1 MKSFYIEILGCA
13 KNVADSDQLSALLID
28 SGFIPLTRPDEAEI
42 IIVNTCGFLEAAVKD
57 SIDSILE
64 LSKYKNEKCKKLV
77 VIGCMVERYKNK
89 LIDEIPEV
97 DLFFGTN
104 YYDSVVGHI
113 LNTDKGHFF
122 NTTTKILAPTSHKLS
137 GNSYAY
143 IKVAE
148 GCDNR
153 CSYCIIPKLRGRFRS
168 KRLEDILSEARTLA
182 GLGVKEIILVAQD
195 VSRYGLDIS
204 SSIEELLLELNEVDG
219 IEWIRLQYL
228 YPDILT
234 ENFFRTIIRCNKVV
248 PYIDVPI
255 QHISDIILNR
265 MNRNTNSVKIRKF
278 LNMAREIIPDISIRT
293 TLITGFPGERETDFN
308 LMLDFL
314 YEQRFDRVGVFTYS
328 DEEMAPSYNLDSKV
342 DDYIKYRRQE
352 KLLMAQSI
360 ISMENQ
366 SKKLNRVLDVIVD
379 KHTEF
384 GYVGRTKWDSPEVD
398 GVVRVNGERLPIGS
412 INKVI
417 ITKTFEHDLE
427 GENYEFG
434 K

>member
-13 KNVADSDQLSALLID
+13 KNVADSDQLSAMLID
-28 SGFIPLTRPDEAEI
+28 SGFIPLSEPDEAEI
-42 IIVNTCGFLEAAVKD
+42 IIINTCGFLEAAVKD

-64 LSKYKNEKCKKLV
+64 LSKYKNNKCQKLV
-77 VIGCMVERYKNK
+77 VIGCMVERYRDK
-89 LIDEIPEV
+89 LVDEISEV

-104 YYDSVVGHI
+104 YYKNIVYHI
-113 LNTDKGHFF
+113 LHTDKGHYFD
-122 NTTTKILAPTSHKLS
+122 NKSQLLIPTSHKFS
-137 GNSYAY
+137 NKSYSY
-143 IKVAE
+143 IKIAE

-168 KRLEDILSEARTLA
+168 KKTEDIIGEAETLA
-182 GLGVKEIILVAQD
+182 GLGIREIILVAQD
-195 VSRYGLDIS
+195 VSRYGLDID
-204 SSIEELLLELNEVDG
+204 SSIEELLLKLNDVEG

-234 ENFFRTIIRCNKVV
+234 EKFFETMKKCEKVV

-265 MNRNTNSVKIRKF
+265 MNRNTNSSKIKEF
-278 LNMAREIIPDISIRT
+278 LNMARRIIPDISIRT
-293 TLITGFPGERETDFN
+293 TLITGFPGESEADFN

-328 DEEMAPSYNLDSKV
+328 DESLAPSYKLDKKV
-342 DDYIKYRRQE
+342 DDLIKYKRQE

-360 ISMENQ
+360 ISAENQ
-366 SKKLNRVLDVIVD
+366 SRKINTVVDVIVD

-398 GVVRVNGERLPIGS
+398 GVVKVIGEKQPIGT
-412 INKVI
+412 INKVL
-417 ITKTFEHDLE
+417 ITKAFEHDLE
-427 GENYEFG
+427 GKNYEFG